1 MAHEVM
7 TMKENA
13 KENTKERMKYIIIG
27 IVIGI
32 IIGIATFYLL
42 TTFRIIRPFG
52 FGNFPAN
59 FSRRFNG
66 SEIP

>member
-1 MAHEVM
+1 M
-7 TMKENA
+7 
-13 KENTKERMKYIIIG
+13 NTKERMKYIMIG

-32 IIGIATFYLL
+32 IIGIAIFYLL

-52 FGNFPAN
+52 FGNFTGN

-66 SEIP
+66 SEMP

>member
-1 MAHEVM
+1 M
-7 TMKENA
+7 
-13 KENTKERMKYIIIG
+13 NTKERTKYIMIG

-32 IIGIATFYLL
+32 IIGIAIFYLL

-52 FGNFPAN
+52 FGNFTGN

-66 SEIP
+66 SEMP